1 MGNALRALIALLI
14 SIARWANALT
24 SRRLGTLASIAM
36 SAAGQLL
43 VSTRMG
49 ASITGICTQYM
60 LFENNAVQDVSMKVD
75 NYAGKQLSPN

>member
-1 MGNALRALIALLI
+1 MGKCTNFKKIGDPCFHRNECG
-14 SIARWANALT
+14 R
-24 SRRLGTLASIAM
+24 
-36 SAAGQLL
+36 SAACFYKN
-43 VSTRMG
+43 G